1 MIYYGWGDVIR
12 NKQFMGY
19 QYCESCCD
27 FKPYYLSKLVFR
39 VHISYIPIF
48 WKGKG
53 YYITCNNCKRGRQLS
68 KQDFRKLKA
77 EYSPMKKSLAKKCYK
92 EICSICDTLDG
103 CNETNVNYVMQ
114 QLSSTYPITANETLR
129 DHYHELISTK
139 LLIAEQ
145 LKHPQIAPSTAPAI
159 PQSNAEMDNI
169 NVWTCS
175 CGAVNTTKYC
185 SDCGAQQPIAQPAAA
200 AAQAA
205 DPAPVQAAQP
215 AAVTVCPRCGKED
228 MNAPFFCSAC
238 GSPMNR

>member
-1 MIYYGWGDVIR
+1 MAMIVYGWGDVIR
-12 NKQFMGY
+12 NKQCMGY
-19 QYCESCCD
+19 KYCDGCGD
-27 FKPYYLSKLVFR
+27 FQLHYLAKKVFR
-39 VHISYIPIF
+39 IHISYIPLF
-48 WKGKG
+48 MKTKG
-53 YYITCNNCKRGRQLS
+53 YYICCNTCKRGYEISKQEFRQL
-68 KQDFRKLKA
+68 KNDFK
-77 EYSPMKKSLAKKCYK
+77 PMKKSLAKKCYK

-175 CGAVNTTKYC
+175 CGAVNTTQFC
-185 SDCGAQQPIAQPAAA
+185 ADCGAQQPVAQPIAA
-200 AAQAA
+200 AAQASE
-205 DPAPVQAAQP
+205 AAQP
-215 AAVTVCPRCGKED
+215 SAVTVCPRCGKED
-228 MNAPFFCSAC
+228 INAPFFCSAC